1 MSALYYL
8 MGKEKVLLILNNLN
22 HKNTV
27 KHELVE
33 WLSARAL
40 ELAFFLHLNPHSK
53 ALFRLQ
59 SVQVRWILCA
69 LTSLLVEWE

>member
-1 MSALYYL
+1 

-40 ELAFFLHLNPHSK
+40 ELAFFFFAFESTFQGFIQI
-53 ALFRLQ
+53 A
-59 SVQVRWILCA
+59 ICA
-69 LTSLLVEWE
+69 S